1 MKVDVRGA
9 QQVKAALKDV
19 TKKMFGGNM
28 YALIGYGQSIGNGGM
43 VARAYYNQEGTRTIE
58 ERPFLDKGVEL
69 VADQWIKAGEKS
81 IAKLAEKNGKGGM
94 DGTLDIMAQLA
105 VGGVQIY
112 IQALKQPENK
122 ESTERQKGKNDP
134 LVEHG
139 EMKRETKYELTSEQP
154 EEM

>member
-1 MKVDVRGA
+1 M
-9 QQVKAALKDV
+9 
-19 TKKMFGGNM
+19 
-28 YALIGYGQSIGNGGM
+28 
-43 VARAYYNQEGTRTIE
+43 ARAYYNQEGTRTIE

-105 VGGVQIY
+105 MAGVSVY
-112 IQALKQPENK
+112 IMELKQPANK
-122 ESTERQKGKNDP
+122 KATVRIKKSSNP
-134 LVEHG
+134 LVDTG
-139 EMKRETKYELTSEQP
+139 EMMQNPRFELTSEQP